1 MTEPSRSFSL
11 DPNAPKD
18 QSDVQQGPWHV
29 PAGSGGGPPQGG
41 DRLAK
46 LELEVAKLAG
56 GFDAA
61 KSVVAIL
68 FGVIL
73 GGFTLVYNH
82 VSTTRETVNSRLD
95 LVERRIAEVEQ
106 AIRSLPDRVAD
117 QLDRA
122 VRLTLD
128 AYRAGQTDRPVVPP
142 APVPAAPPPPPSGR

>member
-1 MTEPSRSFSL
+1 MSEPSKSFSL

-18 QSDVQQGPWHV
+18 QANVQQGPWRV
-29 PAGSGGGPPQGG
+29 PAGSGGGPSQGD
-41 DRLAK
+41 DRLAR
-46 LELEVAKLAG
+46 LELEVAKLGG

-82 VSTTRETVNSRLD
+82 VSTTRETLNSRLD
-95 LVERRIAEVEQ
+95 LVERRITEVEQ

-128 AYRAGQTDRPVVPP
+128 AYRAGQADRPVPP
-142 APVPAAPPPPPSGR
+142 APAAAPPPPPTSGP